1 MFEDR
6 FGTAA
11 ALRKMGADI
20 TCKGKDAWVRGVYPL
35 KGARVKAL
43 DLRGGAALAVAA
55 LGAEGKTVIED
66 CSHIVRGYDRLK
78 AAGSDL
84 RSPRIFWD
92 LLQEDADTKQYGQ
105 IPGL

>member
-55 LGAEGKTVIED
+55 LGQKEK
-66 CSHIVRGYDRLK
+66 L
-78 AAGSDL
+78 
-84 RSPRIFWD
+84 
-92 LLQEDADTKQYGQ
+92 
-105 IPGL
+105 

>member
-20 TCKGKDAWVRGVYPL
+20 TCKKEKMPGSGVYPL

-55 LGAEGKTVIED
+55 PGGRRKNCDRRLQPYCQGIRR
-66 CSHIVRGYDRLK
+66 HLPGYK
-78 AAGSDL
+78 C
-84 RSPRIFWD
+84 
-92 LLQEDADTKQYGQ
+92 
-105 IPGL
+105 PGRKDKLDGE

>member
-1 MFEDR
+1 MCPKGESRIREQVFEDR

-55 LGAEGKTVIED
+55 LGGRREK
-66 CSHIVRGYDRLK
+66 L
-78 AAGSDL
+78 
-84 RSPRIFWD
+84 
-92 LLQEDADTKQYGQ
+92 
-105 IPGL
+105 